1 MTVELGYTESRIHQS
16 RIRLKYNWWLGNVGS
31 RFYRELRDRCKIWG
45 IKCSKCQVVYV
56 PPKENCPKCFCQM
69 NDWVELGNTGTLI
82 TYTVVRYPVPSI
94 QPQKPPFALGIIHLD
109 GAQTG
114 FPHLLGEIDLEKIRI
129 GMRVQAVFQDVRGGN
144 LLDIKYFKPQKE

>member
-1 MTVELGYTESRIHQS
+1 MTIEVGDTGVRVHQS
-16 RIRLKYNWWLGNVGS
+16 RIKLKYNWWLGKVGS
-31 RFYRELRDRCKIWG
+31 RFYLEMKNHCKIWG
-45 IKCSKCQVVYV
+45 IKCPQCQVVYV
-56 PPKENCPKCFCQM
+56 PPKENCPKCFSQM

-129 GMRVQAVFQDVRGGN
+129 GMRVQAVFQDIRGGN